1 MSENYDLQQAET
13 YLATRVI
20 DEDVLLALANALRTY
35 ELTHSLAETFTELL
49 VEVLNL
55 SQSAFGF
62 LAEVRND
69 RSGDPYLYSHAVTDI
84 YRPSFTRFHVVGAL
98 SFYNLNSLNGAIL
111 TSARPVLSN
120 DPANDPRSGGLP
132 SGHAELE
139 SFLGVPF
146 FADDALVGA
155 CAVANCREGYD
166 SVALDLFEH
175 VAEVGGRLI
184 AAHRA
189 QVRDYFT
196 ARPKSV

>member
-1 MSENYDLQQAET
+1 MTENNYLKCAET
-13 YLATRVI
+13 YLATRVR

-35 ELTHSLAETFTELL
+35 ELTRSLAETFTELL

-62 LAEVRND
+62 LAEVRSD
-69 RSGDPYLYSHAVTDI
+69 RAGDPYLYSHAVTDI
-84 YRPSFTRFHVVGAL
+84 YKPNFTRYHVVGGL
-98 SFYNLNSLNGAIL
+98 SFYNLDTLNGAIL

-120 DPANDPRSGGLP
+120 DPTNDPRSGGLP

-155 CAVANCREGYD
+155 CAVANRQGGYD
-166 SVALDLFEH
+166 SAELDFFEH
-175 VAEVGGRLI
+175 VAQVGGCLI

-189 QVRDYFT
+189 
-196 ARPKSV
+196 